1 MVKHSRGIWALN
13 NKPLAWQ
20 VGAAC
25 EDVTRVK
32 YIDLGNAK
40 FLEIISRLAKLTAGI
55 IIIFV
60 APVSKLSR
68 IIHLGNR

>member
-32 YIDLGNAK
+32 HIDLRNAI
-40 FLEIISRLAKLTAGI
+40 LEIISRLAKLTAGI

>member
-32 YIDLGNAK
+32 YIDLRNAILK
-40 FLEIISRLAKLTAGI
+40 
-55 IIIFV
+55 IIFG
-60 APVSKLSR
+60 KMSR
-68 IIHLGNR
+68 VHTRPRRDCQMSRFQICD